1 MSKRIII
8 IGATGLIG
16 KKLTSALINR
26 GDEVIVFS
34 RNAARAKS
42 IFPKAIDCVEWNYKK
57 PEQWKSKLENSDAV
71 IHLAGINLF
80 AKRWNNDFKKTVL
93 ESRKLSTNNLVEA
106 IKSVG
111 KKPEVFISASGIG
124 YYGDC
129 GEAVLDET
137 SPKGNDFLADVCDVW
152 ESEAQKIGDYGIR
165 NVQIRTGLVLSPE
178 DGVLKQMLLPFKLF
192 IGGPLGNGRQWWS
205 WLHIDDI
212 VGIYLYALDNSQLQ
226 GPLNAASPNP
236 LRMKEFANA
245 LGKVLKRPSLFPVPK
260 FVLKIVIGETTE
272 VVTASQRVDVK
283 KIFESG
289 YRFKF
294 DNLEDALR
302 DLLKQKRT

>member
-1 MSKRIII
+1 MLKKIVIT
-8 IGATGLIG
+8 GASGLIG
-16 KKLTSALINR
+16 TRLAKALINR

-34 RNAARAKS
+34 RDTARAKS
-42 IFPKAIDCVEWNYKK
+42 IFPKAIDYIEWNYRK
-57 PEQWKSKLENSDAV
+57 PEEWKSKLENSDAV

-80 AKRWNNDFKKTVL
+80 AKRWSNDFKKTVL
-93 ESRKLSTNNLVEA
+93 ESRELSTKNLVEA
-106 IKSVG
+106 IKSAD

-129 GEAVLDET
+129 GETVLDET
-137 SPKGNDFLADVCDVW
+137 SPKGNDFLAEVCDVW

-178 DGVLKQMLLPFKLF
+178 DGVLKQMLLPFKLY
-192 IGGPLGNGRQWWS
+192 IGGPLGNGNQWWS

-212 VGIYLYALDNSQLQ
+212 VDIYLYALDNSQLQ

-236 LRMKEFANA
+236 VRMKEFANSY
-245 LGKVLKRPSLFPVPK
+245 GKILKRPSLFPVPK
-260 FVLKIVIGETTE
+260 FVLKIVIGETAE
-272 VVTASQRVDVK
+272 VVTASQKIDVQK
-283 KIFESG
+283 LLNDG

-294 DNLEDALR
+294 EKLNDALSN
-302 DLLKQKRT
+302 LLIR

>member
-8 IGATGLIG
+8 TGATGLIG
-16 KKLTSALINR
+16 KKLTNALINR

-34 RNAARAKS
+34 RDAARAKS
-42 IFPKAIDCVEWNYKK
+42 IFPKAIDYVEWNYRK
-57 PEQWKSKLENSDAV
+57 PEEWKSKLENSDAV

-80 AKRWNNDFKKTVL
+80 AKRWNNDFKETVL

-106 IKSVG
+106 IKSVA

-129 GEAVLDET
+129 GEAVLDEI

-152 ESEAQKIGDYGIR
+152 ESEAKKIGDYEIR
-165 NVQIRTGLVLSPE
+165 NLQIRTGLVLSPE
-178 DGVLKQMLLPFKLF
+178 DGVLKQMLLQFKLF
-192 IGGPLGNGRQWWS
+192 VGGPLGNGRQWWS

-226 GPLNAASPNP
+226 GPLNAASPKP
-236 LRMKEFANA
+236 VRMKEFANSF
-245 LGKVLKRPSLFPVPK
+245 GKVLKRPSLFPVPK
-260 FVLKIVIGETTE
+260 FVLKIVIGETAE
-272 VVTASQRVDVK
+272 VVTASQRVNVK
-283 KIFESG
+283 KLFESG
-289 YRFKF
+289 YKFRFEK
-294 DNLEDALR
+294 LEDALR
-302 DLLKQKRT
+302 DLLK

>member
-8 IGATGLIG
+8 TGATGLIG
-16 KKLTSALINR
+16 KKLTNALIDR

-34 RNAARAKS
+34 RDAEKAKS

-165 NVQIRTGLVLSPE
+165 NIQIRTGLVLSPE

-212 VGIYLYALDNSQLQ
+212 VGIYLYALDNSRLQ